1 MLKIDNLKK
10 RYDSFE
16 LDCSL
21 QVKPGYITGLIGQNG
36 AGKSTTFKAILGLIN
51 FDSGKITIFNKDIK
65 DIIDQNINY
74 YNIGLQ
80 GPDILFFYRP
90 LKKTSV
96 SALGSKLHEDIAREF
111 FENAL
116 AILKNNYDKRALAY
130 ILGFINHFILD
141 STCHGYINKTMQDKN
156 IGHFE
161 IERDLER

>member
-1 MLKIDNLKK
+1 MYSFCLLYTSFGNRVLENLN
-10 RYDSFE
+10 D
-16 LDCSL
+16 
-21 QVKPGYITGLIGQNG
+21 
-36 AGKSTTFKAILGLIN
+36 
-51 FDSGKITIFNKDIK
+51 KDIK

-116 AILKNNYDKRALAY
+116 AILGMHAP
-130 ILGFINHFILD
+130 
-141 STCHGYINKTMQDKN
+141 
-156 IGHFE
+156 
-161 IERDLER
+161 ERM